1 MISEFKGFEVIRR
14 FEKLSQIN
22 YIIESDEMR
31 LKQVIMNL
39 LSNALKFTRRD
50 GQIKITTTL
59 IQSLDK

>member
-14 FEKLSQIN
+14 FEKLSQIY